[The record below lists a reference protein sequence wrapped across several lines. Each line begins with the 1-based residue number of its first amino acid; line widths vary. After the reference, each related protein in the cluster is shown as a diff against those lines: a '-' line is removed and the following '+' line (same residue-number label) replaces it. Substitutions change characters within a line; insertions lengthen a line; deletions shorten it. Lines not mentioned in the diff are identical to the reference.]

1 MFDTPEI
8 IKVLRESGASEEVV
22 ERVKAHFTTRMGRI
36 LDEMAAYF
44 ENENEILIEN
54 KHKQFELEQING
66 NKENG
71 RREEHR

>member
-44 ENENEILIEN
+44 ENEILIEN
-54 KHKQFELEQING
+54 KHKQLELEQING
-66 NKENG
+66 NKEDG
-71 RREEHR
+71 RTEEHR